1 MIFVISTV
9 HLKPGALEACL
20 AAARP
25 CIAGTVKED
34 GCISY
39 DVHTS
44 VTDPDKI
51 VFVERWESRAHLDA
65 HMATPHMARWQQERA
80 ALGLTGRTITV
91 YEAESGTPL

>member
-65 HMATPHMARWQQERA
+65 HMTTPHFLVWREQGPQFIASRRVEI
-80 ALGLTGRTITV
+80 ITPQDV
-91 YEAESGTPL
+91 KVL

>member
-1 MIFVISTV
+1 MLFVISTV
-9 HLKPGALEACL
+9 NLKPGQREACL

-65 HMATPHMARWQQERA
+65 HMRTDHFLAWREQGPQFIASRRVEIITPANVDV
-80 ALGLTGRTITV
+80 L
-91 YEAESGTPL
+91 

>member
-9 HLKPGALEACL
+9 NLKSGAREACL

-34 GCISY
+34 GCLSY
-39 DVHTS
+39 DVHVS

-65 HMATPHMARWQQERA
+65 HMKTPHFLVWREQAPQFIASRRVEI
-80 ALGLTGRTITV
+80 ITPQDV
-91 YEAESGTPL
+91 AIL